1 MHTMNF
7 EPTLVIFLFAYL
19 GFIAI
24 FFVFSI
30 IHIYHIFLSA
40 SFTFVS
46 FIASFII
53 FVATI
58 FTIYGTGYTLR
69 NVDWQQPLFD
79 QRIGESVPSV
89 PFDF

>member
-1 MHTMNF
+1 MNF

-53 FVATI
+53 FVVTI
-58 FTIYGTGYTLR
+58 FTIYGTGYSLR
-69 NVDWQQPLFD
+69 HVDWQQPLFS
-79 QRIGESVPSV
+79 QNTRTTLPTV